1 MVDDEKDCRYA
12 LADAL
17 SSKGFRPEIAVNG
30 REALDVLARQPSTY
44 GLVYSDMRMPEIGGV
59 ELVKN
64 LAGLDPTIVTV
75 LLAGQA
81 DSKSTVEAMRAG
93 AFDFLS
99 KPFTMSE
106 LEISLAR
113 ATERRRMLLNS
124 ETEKKILAARHKDE
138 MHKMFVSSVRAH
150 ARSIE
155 AKDAY
160 TEHRPHSC
168 GTQCKLRNVI

>member
-1 MVDDEKDCRYA
+1 
-12 LADAL
+12 
-17 SSKGFRPEIAVNG
+17 
-30 REALDVLARQPSTY
+30 
-44 GLVYSDMRMPEIGGV
+44 MRMPELGGV

-124 ETEKKILAARHKDE
+124 ETGEE
-138 MHKMFVSSVRAH
+138 NSCRATQG
-150 ARSIE
+150 R
-155 AKDAY
+155 DA
-160 TEHRPHSC
+160 
-168 GTQCKLRNVI
+168 